1 MLGERTDYTTCRHTI
16 KCHQFDP
23 AEVGAFFL
31 VMWWWMIGGWSID
44 AVRTHNNKEQ
54 RTQAPRDQPT
64 DVGPF
69 LADFNP
75 AVRLSS
81 FVPIYPGG
89 FVSSVTPLPTSSW
102 LPESIGALLAE
113 GTMLKYIV
121 YTHTHWVRRYFWHQ
135 IMSDKM
141 HVLTEEEGLIVTPV
155 VVRPVPCVYFTQA
168 GRGRCSLFI
177 VRIL

>member
-1 MLGERTDYTTCRHTI
+1 MQY
-16 KCHQFDP
+16 
-23 AEVGAFFL
+23 
-31 VMWWWMIGGWSID
+31 
-44 AVRTHNNKEQ
+44 VRTTTRSSEH
-54 RTQAPRDQPT
+54 RHHGTSQPMW
-64 DVGPF
+64 GPSSPI
-69 LADFNP
+69 LTP
-75 AVRLSS
+75 LCVCPRLSLS
-81 FVPIYPGG
+81 IYPGG